1 MRRLQELLLK
11 MSEAKLHEEERYR
24 LFAELRVVARN
35 NRDEFM
41 TTVRALPFANNN
53 MLFEVYVALAGE
65 PEYWEDFFLEE
76 LERLLTAAQ
85 SAADPVAVLTHLE
98 AFAYLSANEEG
109 ALQRRLRQR
118 FQKEIDAANV
128 AIRRRAIWAIGD
140 FLYASNY
147 DVINKL
153 KQLLAEDR
161 DWRIRY
167 YAYTALECINKVPT
181 EYRQS
186 FLDKARA
193 ILLNPFKGLLK

>member
-1 MRRLQELLLK
+1 MRRLQELLVK
-11 MSEAKLHEEERYR
+11 ISEGKLHEDERRR
-24 LFAELRVVARN
+24 LFAELRVVARK
-35 NRDEFM
+35 NRAEFI
-41 TTVRALPFANNN
+41 TAVRALPFANNN
-53 MLFEVYVALAGE
+53 MLFTVYVALTEE

-76 LERLLTAAQ
+76 VERLLNAAG
-85 SAADPVAVLTHLE
+85 SATDPVAVLTHLE
-98 AFAYLSANEEG
+98 AFAYLASKEEG
-109 ALQRRLRQR
+109 ALQRRLRLR
-118 FQKEIDAANV
+118 FQKELDASNV